1 VNASFAL
8 TQTQNKNMK
17 TCLKTIL
24 AALSVALFLTVT
36 LSSCENSRKAGG
48 GWHNMGINSKDN
60 RPMPD
65 ENMPVRR

>member
-1 VNASFAL
+1 
-8 TQTQNKNMK
+8 MK
-17 TCLKTIL
+17 TSLQTLL

-36 LSSCENSRKAGG
+36 LSSCDTSRKAGG
-48 GWHNMGINSKDN
+48 GWHNMGVNPKDN

>member
-1 VNASFAL
+1 
-8 TQTQNKNMK
+8 MK
-17 TCLKTIL
+17 SSLKTTL
-24 AALSVALFLTVT
+24 AALSAALFLTVT

-48 GWHNMGINSKDN
+48 AWHNMGINSKDN

>member
-1 VNASFAL
+1 
-8 TQTQNKNMK
+8 MK